1 MQDYYMPDKISVFM
15 IYYSI
20 IQYIYYNIYILNMK
34 NEETQWKKERFSK
47 ETQNNSEN
55 FETNTNPDVTYIKQK
70 IQKINKRKKYKKM
83 FTQMEPLTN
92 IYETSPS
99 EFFEKNAEKKEK
111 SSQESSQSFWSRLS
125 SKFEC
130 KSCGEDSESES
141 ESDEKSNR
149 KKIGGISE
157 GFDVDAATKNEL
169 NKQKSERMGGVNLE
183 FKKFTEPVKSAVNQV
198 NDILFYVPKKL
209 NETVENIFLK
219 FVKVFYALDKK
230 NDESN
235 IKSMEN
241 DAEILKIVC
250 YMIAMYPIA
259 IYICY
264 NWTFLTIYKGMEYKT
279 DPASE
284 EPERPVSDNKRLKIS
299 FNGFSSTMRKILNFC
314 LDFGIMPTHIFD
326 MAFLSDKSWA
336 VPNMASFIGSK
347 ILSRAIIL
355 IFSITVIYMFDV
367 YQIFGNVMATG
378 ALWATISG
386 VTVYCA
392 TVISIYYFYWII
404 KDIENIV
411 SPANL
416 LSDPDSYIH
425 TLLKWIANPLVML
438 FFKIIHYIVRL
449 AISIINIGISAVIL
463 TLFIWGHS
471 LFGMA
476 WYGGNGFSYKGI
488 KQTMKDIDAFID
500 KDFEVI
506 MPLNPQ
512 FKEYSILEKI
522 FIDIVKFF
530 KDNIYSFFFVIMIVG
545 SLANIALHIKSP
557 TLKIVMSTIFSL
569 LGVAMLVYKFLTR
582 KTTTETGENPS
593 VNKYNEDTYM
603 TESSPST

>member
-1 MQDYYMPDKISVFM
+1 
-15 IYYSI
+15 
-20 IQYIYYNIYILNMK
+20 MK
-34 NEETQWKKERFSK
+34 NEETQWKKTFSK
-47 ETQNNSEN
+47 EPQNNSEN
-55 FETNTNPDVTYIKQK
+55 FETNINPEVAYIKQK
-70 IQKINKRKKYKKM
+70 IRKINKRKKYKKM
-83 FTQMEPLTN
+83 FTQIEPLTN
-92 IYETSPS
+92 IYESSPNIFPEKTS
-99 EFFEKNAEKKEK
+99 
-111 SSQESSQSFWSRLS
+111 ESSSKNSGNFWSRLS

-130 KSCGEDSESES
+130 KACGEDSD
-141 ESDEKSNR
+141 SDTDTISN
-149 KKIGGISE
+149 KKNISGDISE
-157 GFDVDAATKNEL
+157 GFDVDSATKAEL
-169 NKQKSERMGGVNLE
+169 NKQKNERKNMSGINLD
-183 FKKFTEPVKSAVNQV
+183 FKEFTEPVKNVVNQI
-198 NDILFYVPKKL
+198 NDALFYVPKKL

-219 FVKVFYALDKK
+219 FVKVFYVLDKK
-230 NDESN
+230 NDEEHQ
-235 IKSMEN
+235 KSMEN
-241 DAEILKIVC
+241 DAEILKILC

-259 IYICY
+259 IFICY
-264 NWTFLTIYKGMEYKT
+264 NWTFLTIYRGMEYRN

-284 EPERPVSDNKRLKIS
+284 DPERPASDNKRLKIS
-299 FNGFSSTMRKILNFC
+299 FNGFNSTFRKILNFC
-314 LDFGIMPTHIFD
+314 LDFGIMPTYMFD

-367 YQIFGNVMATG
+367 YQIFGNVMISG

-386 VTVYCA
+386 VTAYCA
-392 TVISIYYFYWII
+392 TIITVYFIYWLI

-438 FFKIIHYIVRL
+438 FFKIIYYIVRFS
-449 AISIINIGISAVIL
+449 ISILNIGISAVIL

-476 WYGGNGFSYKGI
+476 WYGENGFSYKGI
-488 KQTMKDIDAFID
+488 KQTMKDIDVFID
-500 KDFEVI
+500 KDFETV

-512 FKEYSILEKI
+512 FKDYSVLEKI

-530 KDNIYSFFFVIMIVG
+530 KNNIYSFFFVIMIVG

-582 KTTTETGENPS
+582 KTTKETGENPS
-593 VNKYNEDTYM
+593 VNKYNEATYM

>member
-1 MQDYYMPDKISVFM
+1 M

-55 FETNTNPDVTYIKQK
+55 FETIVNPDVEYIKQK

-99 EFFEKNAEKKEK
+99 EFFEKNAKQNLK

-130 KSCGEDSESES
+130 KSCGEDSESDSES
-141 ESDEKSNR
+141 ESNGKSN
-149 KKIGGISE
+149 KKNASAIILE
-157 GFDVDAATKNEL
+157 GFDVDAATKSEL

-183 FKKFTEPVKSAVNQV
+183 FKKFTEPVKSVINQV

-230 NDESN
+230 NGEEHQ
-235 IKSMEN
+235 KSMEN

-284 EPERPVSDNKRLKIS
+284 EPERPASDNKRLKIS
-299 FNGFSSTMRKILNFC
+299 FDGFSSTLRKILNFC

-367 YQIFGNVMATG
+367 YQIFGNVMASS

-392 TVISIYYFYWII
+392 SIISIYYFYWII

-416 LSDPDSYIH
+416 LSDPGSYIH

-476 WYGGNGFSYKGI
+476 FYGGNGFSYKGI
-488 KQTMKDIDAFID
+488 KQTMKDIDDFID

-512 FKEYSILEKI
+512 FKEYSVLEKI

-557 TLKIVMSTIFSL
+557 TLKILMSTIFSL
-569 LGVAMLVYKFLTR
+569 LGVAMLVYKFLTK

-593 VNKYNEDTYM
+593 VNKYNVETYM